1 MRILGI
7 DYGEK
12 RIGLAL
18 TDPDAIL
25 AYPYATLV
33 KSTRDK
39 LFADLTKILDAEG
52 VQCIVLGLPVDLYG
66 AETLITRQVR
76 NFAASLGRRTDIP
89 IHLADERLSTQA
101 AMDDLS
107 VSRLSRKRKKA
118 VVDQQAAVRILESWL
133 ARRKN
138 DGPEEGC
145 GPTEDQA

>member
-18 TDPDAIL
+18 TDPEAIL

-39 LFADLTKILDAEG
+39 LFADLAEVLDKEG
-52 VQCIVLGLPVDLYG
+52 VECIVLGLPVDLDG
-66 AETLITRQVR
+66 TETLITRQVR
-76 NFAASLGRRTDIP
+76 NFAASLARRTEIP

-101 AMDDLS
+101 AMDDLAAS
-107 VSRLSRKRKKA
+107 GMSRKQKKA
-118 VVDQQAAVRILESWL
+118 VVDQQAAVRILESWM
-133 ARRKN
+133 ARNRQ
-138 DGPEEGC
+138 DTAGG
-145 GPTEDQA
+145 QA

>member
-18 TDPDAIL
+18 TDPEAIL

-39 LFADLTKILDAEG
+39 LFADLAEVLDKEG
-52 VQCIVLGLPVDLYG
+52 VECIVLGLPVDLDG
-66 AETLITRQVR
+66 TETLITRQVR
-76 NFAASLGRRTDIP
+76 NFAASLARRTEIP

-101 AMDDLS
+101 AMDDLA
-107 VSRLSRKRKKA
+107 VSGMSRKQKKA
-118 VVDQQAAVRILESWL
+118 VVDQQAAVRILESWM
-133 ARRKN
+133 ARNRQ
-138 DGPEEGC
+138 DTAGG
-145 GPTEDQA
+145 QA